1 MKKLFRDSPER
12 AFLSDRDVQF
22 PQFRAQL
29 LHVAVENLPS
39 EQVSVLSEDP
49 GTVQKHLRIEAV
61 QDLPHV
67 KYDVSNH
74 TTLTGAS
81 QNSSLPSAIHLPPL
95 RSKSMTLSPEML
107 KRIFSPILKS
117 VLPKTTPV
125 SRKSPTR
132 TLIVDSMPVGMAP

>member
-1 MKKLFRDSPER
+1 METLGQARAHQRDGLVVRQR
-12 AFLSDRDVQF
+12 A
-22 PQFRAQL
+22 
-29 LHVAVENLPS
+29 AVEPRPFQRLENLPS

-74 TTLTGAS
+74 TTLSGAS
-81 QNSSLPSAIHLPPL
+81 QNSRLPSAMHLPPL

-107 KRIFSPILKS
+107 KRIFSPILKI

-132 TLIVDSMPVGMAP
+132 TLIVDSMPVRMAP